1 MGTAPTP
8 RVLDQSGRNVM
19 LGLPRNGL
27 SELNGDDRA
36 RVAHGQGAKEDV
48 IAIIRTVVTRKA

>member
-1 MGTAPTP
+1 
-8 RVLDQSGRNVM
+8 M

-27 SELNGDDRA
+27 PELNGDDRA
-36 RVAHGQGAKEDV
+36 PVAHGQGAKEDV